1 VEKRAEGI
9 VKKALAVL
17 IILSMSAIPA
27 FLYTG
32 VAHAAPFA
40 KTAATAKAVSPV
52 KAASGTPKLDLFGSL
67 TGNQGGKNLINVAL
81 MLTVLAF
88 APAILLLMSSFTRI
102 VIVLSF
108 LRQAIGIPQLPPNQI
123 IVGLSLFLTFF
134 VMAPTYERIHVNALT
149 PFMNDQIG
157 YEEFLDRS
165 SQDMSTFM
173 LKFTKEKDLA
183 LFMNLAGLKR
193 PTGEKDIPFRVLVPA
208 FAISEL
214 KRAFQIGF
222 LLYIPFLVI
231 DMVVASILLSAGMM
245 MLPPVFIS
253 LPFKLMLFVLVDGW
267 NLLMGSLIKGFL

>member
-1 VEKRAEGI
+1 MKI
-9 VKKALAVL
+9 CLAGLV
-17 IILSMSAIPA
+17 ILSM
-27 FLYTG
+27 
-32 VAHAAPFA
+32 VAAPSFCFA
-40 KTAATAKAVSPV
+40 KTAGRSVVNIP
-52 KAASGTPKLDLFGSL
+52 AAEKPAPPAKLDLFASL

-81 MLTVLAF
+81 VLTILAF

-123 IVGLSLFLTFF
+123 VVGLSLFLTFF
-134 VMAPTYERIHVNALT
+134 VMAPTYERIHADALS
-149 PFMNDQIG
+149 PFMADQIG
-157 YEEFLDRS
+157 YEEFLSRS
-165 SQDMSTFM
+165 SQNMSTFM

-183 LFMNLAGLKR
+183 LFVSMAGLKR
-193 PTGEKDIPFRVLVPA
+193 PATEKDIPFRVIVPA

-245 MLPPVFIS
+245 MLPPIFIS

-267 NLLMGSLIKGFL
+267 NLLTGSLMKGFL

>member
-1 VEKRAEGI
+1 
-9 VKKALAVL
+9 LL
-17 IILSMSAIPA
+17 IIFSVLLVLV
-27 FLYTG
+27 FFC
-32 VAHAAPFA
+32 AHAAD
-40 KTAATAKAVSPV
+40 AAPVSKNVVAAKAAP
-52 KAASGTPKLDLFGSL
+52 TPKLDIFGSL

-123 IVGLSLFLTFF
+123 VVGLSLFLTFF
-134 VMAPTYERIHVNALT
+134 VMAPTYQKINTNALT
-149 PFMNDQIG
+149 PLMNDQIG

-165 SQDMSTFM
+165 SPGMSVFM
-173 LKFTKEKDLA
+173 LRFTKEKDLA
-183 LFMNLAGLKR
+183 RFMNMAGLKR
-193 PTGEKDIPFRVLVPA
+193 PAGEKDIPFRVLVPA

-245 MLPPVFIS
+245 MLPPIFIS

-267 NLLMGSLIKGFL
+267 NLLIGSVMKGFL